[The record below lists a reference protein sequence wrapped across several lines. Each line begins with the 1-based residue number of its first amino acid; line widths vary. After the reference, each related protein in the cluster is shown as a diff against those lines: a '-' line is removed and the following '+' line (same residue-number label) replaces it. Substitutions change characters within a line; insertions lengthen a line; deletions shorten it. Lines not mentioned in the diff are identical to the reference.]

1 MLAPGSIFSSGRV
14 DITAGAAQT
23 PDFFNQ
29 GVGFM
34 NDGTLAV
41 DTGVPSG
48 SNFRAGIR
56 QSAAGAFY
64 GTTTAAGTDNW
75 VGGLRVSNLGQ
86 IVYEAAAAAT
96 FQNGDPATSNG
107 RFATA

>member
-14 DITAGAAQT
+14 DITAGSGQT
-23 PDFFNQ
+23 PNFFNQ

-34 NDGTLAV
+34 NDGSVAV
-41 DTGVPSG
+41 DTAAPAG
-48 SNFRAGIR
+48 SIYRAGIR

-64 GTTTAAGTDNW
+64 GTTSAGSSDIW
-75 VGGLRVSNLGQ
+75 VGGVRVSPTGQ
-86 IVYEAAAAAT
+86 IVYEAAAAVA
-96 FQNGDPATSNG
+96 FQNGNPQTSNG